1 MNDCTLS
8 CIISADES
16 LGCACRAA
24 LDLQLRPVPDA
35 GVWESGM
42 PVHQSVLELIG
53 NTPIVKARRLDCGGC
68 ELFFKLESNN
78 PGGSIKDRIGLSM
91 IEGAEQ
97 TGRIK
102 PGDTLVEGTAGNTG
116 IGLALVAQQKG
127 YRLIL
132 VVPDKMSREKI
143 FNLKAMG
150 AEVVLTRSDVAKG
163 HPQYYQD
170 LAERIARETPGAYF
184 VNQFGNPDNPRAHES
199 VTGPEILRQMDGRL
213 DAVVFGCGSS
223 GTMTGL
229 SRHFAAEA
237 PHVEL
242 ILADPVGSILAQFIN
257 EGTLSAK
264 SASWMVEGIGEDF
277 LPSISDF
284 SRVKKAYAITDKE
297 SFLAGRELLA
307 KEGILGGSSTGT
319 LLAAALKYC
328 REQAQPKRVL
338 VLVCDTGNKYLS
350 KMYNDY
356 WMLDNGFL
364 AREPY
369 GDLRDLILRPYSQR
383 DTVVVGPAEPLT
395 TAYQRMKLYD
405 VSQLPVMDGDK
416 IVGIVDES
424 DVLLHVYADETKFRD
439 PVSTAMISKLQSLE
453 VKSPIEALLPV
464 FDEGHVAIVMDGE
477 KFLGL
482 ITRIDL
488 LNYLRRRVQ

>member
-1 MNDCTLS
+1 MTIRN
-8 CIISADES
+8 
-16 LGCACRAA
+16 
-24 LDLQLRPVPDA
+24 
-35 GVWESGM
+35 
-42 PVHQSVLELIG
+42 SVLELIG
-53 NTPIVKARRLDCGGC
+53 DTPIVRVQRLNCGKC
-68 ELFFKLESNN
+68 ELFLKLESAN

-91 IEGAEQ
+91 IESAERA
-97 TGRIK
+97 GKIR

-127 YRLIL
+127 YRLVL

-170 LAERIARETPGAYF
+170 MAERLARETPGAYF
-184 VNQFGNPDNPRAHES
+184 INQFGNPDNPRAHEES
-199 VTGPEILRQMDGRL
+199 TGPEIWRQMEGRL
-213 DAVVFGCGSS
+213 DAIVFGCGSS

-229 SRHFAAEA
+229 SRYFAKTA

-242 ILADPVGSILAQFIN
+242 ILADPVGSILAQYIN
-257 EGTLSAK
+257 EGTLSTK

-277 LPSISDF
+277 LPSIADF
-284 SRVKKAYAITDKE
+284 SRVKKAYAISDRE

-307 KEGILGGSSTGT
+307 KEGVLGGSSTGT

-328 REQAQPKRVL
+328 REQVAPKRVL
-338 VLVCDTGNKYLS
+338 LFVCDTGNKYLS

-356 WMLDNGFL
+356 WMLDNGFIE
-364 AREPY
+364 RVHH
-369 GDLRDLILRPYSQR
+369 GDLRDLILRPYAQH

-405 VSQLPVMDGDK
+405 VSQLPVMDGDR

-424 DVLLHVYADETKFRD
+424 DVLLHVYGDEKKFRE
-439 PVSTAMISKLQSLE
+439 PVSTAMVSRLQVLG
-453 VKSPIEALLPV
+453 VKSPIESLLPV
-464 FDEGHVAIVMDGE
+464 FDAGHVAIVVDGD

-488 LNYLRRRVQ
+488 LNYLRRRAQ

>member
-1 MNDCTLS
+1 MA
-8 CIISADES
+8 I
-16 LGCACRAA
+16 
-24 LDLQLRPVPDA
+24 
-35 GVWESGM
+35 
-42 PVHQSVLELIG
+42 HHSVLELIG
-53 NTPIVKARRLDCGGC
+53 ETPIVKAQRLDCGKC
-68 ELFFKLESNN
+68 ELFFKLENAN

-91 IEGAEQ
+91 IESAERA
-97 TGRIK
+97 GRIK

-150 AEVVLTRSDVAKG
+150 AEVILTRSDVAKG

-184 VNQFGNPDNPRAHES
+184 INQFGNPDNPRAHEES
-199 VTGPEILRQMDGRL
+199 TGPEIWRQMDGRL
-213 DAVVFGCGSS
+213 DAIVFGCGSS

-229 SRHFAAEA
+229 SRYFAKAA
-237 PHVEL
+237 PNVEL
-242 ILADPVGSILAQFIN
+242 VLADPVGSILAQYIN
-257 EGTLSAK
+257 EGVLSTK

-284 SRVKKAYAITDKE
+284 SRVKKAYSISDRE
-297 SFLAGRELLA
+297 SFLAGRDLLR

-319 LLAAALKYC
+319 LLAAALRYC
-328 REQAQPKRVL
+328 REQTEPKRVL
-338 VLVCDTGNKYLS
+338 TFVCDTGNKYLS

-364 AREPY
+364 ERERF
-369 GDLRDLILRPYSQR
+369 GDLRDLILRPYAQH
-383 DTVVVGPAEPLT
+383 DTIVVGPGEPLT

-405 VSQLPVMDGDK
+405 VSQLPVMDGDR

-424 DVLLHVYADETKFRD
+424 DVLLHVYGNESRFRD
-439 PVSTAMISKLQSLE
+439 PVSTAMVSRLQVLD
-453 VKSPIEALLPV
+453 VKAPIEALLPV
-464 FDEGHVAIVMDGE
+464 FDAGHVAIVMEGE